1 MVARG
6 AVHWI
11 ELDKR
16 RPCVVVS
23 SEDVL
28 AVDVWQ
34 THVVPLTSNLDRANL
49 AGNVLLDSGVTGLP
63 RDSVAVPLGVELVDR
78 SWLGERV
85 GQLPRA
91 LVDVI
96 DDGLRAVLGL

>member
-1 MVARG
+1 MVTRG

-11 ELDKR
+11 ELDER

-34 THVVPLTSNLDRANL
+34 THVIPLTSNLDRANL
-49 AGNVLLDSGVTGLP
+49 AGNALLDSAVTGLP
-63 RDSVAVPLGVELVDR
+63 RDSVAVPLGMELVDR

-91 LVDVI
+91 LVDLI
-96 DDGLRAVLGL
+96 DGGLRAVLGL